1 MRRRESPAEKEET
14 VWAVGKR
21 VGGRKGLL
29 ARVGVDQAHDNGI
42 ALQSLF
48 PEREGRLL
56 TVRVL
61 VIVWL
66 VDNW

>member
-29 ARVGVDQAHDNGI
+29 ARVGVDQVYDNRI

-61 VIVWL
+61 VIKHIVNSL
-66 VDNW
+66 